1 MKSHRP
7 EIALL
12 MLVILVSIGG
22 FWKLFMGPDAEPGG
36 VHCLHLLT
44 SLLWLALLLVQLVKA
59 LEPGH
64 PARTLV
70 FLRQTHPAL
79 TASTETMP

>member
-36 VHCLHLLT
+36 VHCLHLVT
-44 SLLWLALLLVQLVKA
+44 SLLWLALL
-59 LEPGH
+59 
-64 PARTLV
+64 
-70 FLRQTHPAL
+70 
-79 TASTETMP
+79 